1 MTLTWDFWVI
11 LQTNVFLKDIVIAF
25 DFVKKKKNL
34 YGILLPNTE
43 SGGPL
48 VAFLLSS
55 PNSLLD
61 LRHVLYFGRKQ
72 RETSC
77 LHGVGHSRTTFPPSL
92 SMGQKLL
99 VI

>member
-1 MTLTWDFWVI
+1 MI

-25 DFVKKKKNL
+25 YFVKKKNL
-34 YGILLPNTE
+34 YGIFLPNTE

-48 VAFLLSS
+48 VGFLLSS

-77 LHGVGHSRTTFPPSL
+77 LHGVRRSRTTFPPSL

-99 VI
+99 MI